1 MTGLTVKDIA
11 RLVGGVSNGDGAASV
26 RDVVIDSRQA
36 GHGSMFA
43 ALPGEKADG
52 HDYITKAL
60 DAGAACCLALRVPE
74 GERRPVITVPD
85 VAKALAVLAEKYRKM
100 FSLPVIGIVGSV
112 GKTTSKE
119 MVAAVL
125 SQKYKVLKTEKNL
138 NNELGV
144 PLTLFRLSPEYGAAV
159 IEMGISDFGEMTR
172 LAKMVRP
179 DMVVYTVIGASHLDN
194 LHDRA
199 GVLKAKTE
207 LLPFL
212 RPQGTVFVNGDDDML
227 AGLDCRRRKISFG
240 IAAENDVRAENIAS
254 DADSTDCEIVLGDRR
269 IPVTIPAYGR
279 QMVYAALSGA
289 AVGLSMGLDDAAIA
303 RGIASY
309 KTVGRRAS
317 VIDTGFV
324 TLVDDC
330 YNANPNSVK
339 CAVDSLKMLPG
350 RKVCVLGDMLGLGES
365 GERLH
370 LEVGQY
376 AGENGAELI
385 LTAGELARDIDA
397 GAAKTGAQTVHFDTS
412 ARLIAALPEYIKKG
426 DAVLVKASHAM
437 KFEEV
442 SEAIKKLL

>member
-1 MTGLTVKDIA
+1 M
-11 RLVGGVSNGDGAASV
+11 
-26 RDVVIDSRQA
+26 
-36 GHGSMFA
+36 
-43 ALPGEKADG
+43 
-52 HDYITKAL
+52 
-60 DAGAACCLALRVPE
+60 
-74 GERRPVITVPD
+74 
-85 VAKALAVLAEKYRKM
+85 
-100 FSLPVIGIVGSV
+100 
-112 GKTTSKE
+112 
-119 MVAAVL
+119 
-125 SQKYKVLKTEKNL
+125 KTEKNL

-254 DADSTDCEIVLGDRR
+254 DADSTDCEIALGDRR

-289 AVGLSMGLDDAAIA
+289 AVGLNMGLDDAAIA

-385 LTAGELARDIDA
+385 LTAGELARGIDA

-412 ARLIAALPEYIKKG
+412 AKLIAALPEYIKKG

-442 SEAIKKLL
+442 SEAIKKLS